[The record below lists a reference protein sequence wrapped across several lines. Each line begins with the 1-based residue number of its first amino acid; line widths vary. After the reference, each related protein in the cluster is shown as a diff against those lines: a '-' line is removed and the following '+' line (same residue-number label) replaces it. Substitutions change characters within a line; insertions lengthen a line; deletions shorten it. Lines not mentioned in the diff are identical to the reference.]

1 MRLNSLFSKERIR
14 RAPRQILVSLCI
26 LAGTVLPV
34 KADSTVFQQIIDNV
48 TKRELSTA
56 SLISAV
62 SNTRNYMQTIGTN
75 GAWADIDYAT
85 TVKKDVFKMW
95 LSHGIKPTGGSYVSN
110 W

>member
-1 MRLNSLFSKERIR
+1 MEASSTG
-14 RAPRQILVSLCI
+14 PR
-26 LAGTVLPV
+26 
-34 KADSTVFQQIIDNV
+34 FQQIIDNV
-48 TKRELSTA
+48 TKRELSTT

-62 SNTRNYMQTIGTN
+62 TSARNYMQSIGAD

-110 W
+110 WCNSIARVPSTPR

>member
-1 MRLNSLFSKERIR
+1 MEASSTG
-14 RAPRQILVSLCI
+14 PR
-26 LAGTVLPV
+26 
-34 KADSTVFQQIIDNV
+34 FQQIIDNV
-48 TKRELSTA
+48 TKRELSTT

-62 SNTRNYMQTIGTN
+62 TSARNYMQSIGAD
-75 GAWADIDYAT
+75 GAWADIDYAS

>member
-1 MRLNSLFSKERIR
+1 MEASSTG
-14 RAPRQILVSLCI
+14 PR
-26 LAGTVLPV
+26 
-34 KADSTVFQQIIDNV
+34 FQQIIDNV
-48 TKRELSTA
+48 TKRELSTT

-62 SNTRNYMQTIGTN
+62 TSARNYMQTIGAD
-75 GAWADIDYAT
+75 GAWTDIDYAS

>member
-1 MRLNSLFSKERIR
+1 M
-14 RAPRQILVSLCI
+14 
-26 LAGTVLPV
+26 T
-34 KADSTVFQQIIDNV
+34 
-48 TKRELSTA
+48 
-56 SLISAV
+56 SA
-62 SNTRNYMQTIGTN
+62 RNYMQSIGAD

>member
-1 MRLNSLFSKERIR
+1 MEASSTG
-14 RAPRQILVSLCI
+14 PR
-26 LAGTVLPV
+26 
-34 KADSTVFQQIIDNV
+34 FQQIIDNV
-48 TKRELSTA
+48 TQRALSTT

-62 SNTRNYMQTIGTN
+62 TSARNYMQSIGAD
-75 GAWADIDYAT
+75 GAWADIDYAS

>member
-1 MRLNSLFSKERIR
+1 M
-14 RAPRQILVSLCI
+14 
-26 LAGTVLPV
+26 T
-34 KADSTVFQQIIDNV
+34 
-48 TKRELSTA
+48 
-56 SLISAV
+56 SA
-62 SNTRNYMQTIGTN
+62 RNYMQSIGTN

>member
-1 MRLNSLFSKERIR
+1 MEASSTG
-14 RAPRQILVSLCI
+14 PR
-26 LAGTVLPV
+26 
-34 KADSTVFQQIIDNV
+34 FQQIIDNV

-62 SNTRNYMQTIGTN
+62 SNTRNYMQSIGAD

-95 LSHGIKPTGGSYVSN
+95 FSHGIKPTGGSYVSN